1 MFLLDTDHLAIL
13 QRRSEPDCGRLR
25 QRMSRHDRI
34 DFCLS
39 IVSFHEQVLGAN
51 AYIAQ
56 AKNRQ
61 AILRG
66 YELLD
71 QSLLDF
77 DRFRVLPFDDRS
89 AVMFDDLRRQ
99 RVRIGTMDLRIA
111 AIALSNEATLL
122 SRNLADFG
130 RVPQLRV
137 EDWTA
142 T

>member
-51 AYIAQ
+51 NYIAQ

-61 AILRG
+61 SILRG

-77 DRFRVLPFDDRS
+77 DRFRVLPFDERA
-89 AVMFDDLRRQ
+89 AVIFEDLRKQ

-111 AIALSNEATLL
+111 SIALANDMPVLT
-122 SRNLADFG
+122 RNLADFQQ
-130 RVPQLRV
+130 VPQLRV
-137 EDWTA
+137 EDWTRI
-142 T
+142 

>member
-1 MFLLDTDHLAIL
+1 MFLLDTDHLVIL

-25 QRMSRHDRI
+25 QRMSCHDRI

-39 IVSFHEQVLGAN
+39 IVSFHEQALGAN

-61 AILRG
+61 GVLRG

-77 DRFRVLPFDDRS
+77 DRFRVLPFDERA
-89 AVMFDDLRRQ
+89 AVIFDELRGQ

-111 AIALSNEATLL
+111 SIALANDMPVLT
-122 SRNLADFG
+122 RNLADFEQ
-130 RVPQLRV
+130 VPQLRV
-137 EDWTA
+137 EDWTMI
-142 T
+142 